1 MRTLEQKIG
10 DIKNIID
17 INHLLEEENSKE
29 IVKKYYLVNRIAYTL
44 FHSVKGYVHM
54 ALSEDGKYHA
64 KDLERMPQEVEKHIL
79 EIDAKKVL
87 ELASGHGANT
97 IFLAKRNPSVKFF
110 ASDLSTKPKKAFYKL
125 KNTSFGFNDYH
136 NLEHYESNSFDL
148 IFIFEAL
155 CHSNNKSKVLSEM
168 RRLIKPSGRIII
180 FDGYYGNKRSSLNK
194 NEILASELTSV
205 GMAVGGFTEI
215 EDFENDIKTIGLEIL
230 EKEDITD
237 KILPNVKRFEK
248 LASIFFSLGLLSKII
263 TKIFPDIFVRNT
275 LSAYLMLN
283 LLKDDV
289 AVYYKHILT
298 KRN

>member
-44 FHSVKGYVHM
+44 FHSMKGYVHM
-54 ALSEDGKYHA
+54 ALSQDGKYHA
-64 KDLERMPQEVEKHIL
+64 RDLEKMPQEVEKHIL
-79 EIDAKKVL
+79 KIEAKRVL

-97 IFLAKRNPSVKFF
+97 IFLAKRNPKVKFF
-110 ASDLSTKPKKAFYKL
+110 ASDLSTQPKRAFYKL
-125 KNTSFGFNDYH
+125 ENTQFEFNDYH
-136 NLEHYESNSFDL
+136 DLESYESNSFDI

-155 CHSNNKSKVLSEM
+155 CHSDNKSKVLTEM
-168 RRLIKPSGRIII
+168 KRLIKPGGRIII
-180 FDGYYGNKRSSLNK
+180 FDGYYGKKRSTLSQ
-194 NEILASELTSV
+194 NELLASKLTSV
-205 GMAVGGFTEI
+205 GMAVGGFTEL
-215 EDFENDIKTIGLEIL
+215 ESFENEIQKVGLEIL
-230 EKEDITD
+230 EKEDVTE
-237 KILPNVKRFEK
+237 KIVPNVKRFER
-248 LASIFFSLGLLSKII
+248 LAKIFFSLGLLSKLI

-283 LLKDDV
+283 LLEDGV

-298 KRN
+298 KRD